1 MPTDNAVEAAPANGT
16 EAEKPLT
23 TSVGEKLGA
32 LDEAKLSALLRKS
45 FLNEPGEEPAKPAP
59 AQAEEKPVEE
69 TSEEAPA
76 KAEADEDTN
85 DLSQELTQQTSDEE
99 TSEAEAPEAKA
110 EEPAAEEGLPKGA
123 QKRIDKLTAARKAAE
138 AKAAQ
143 LEAEINALKQK
154 LDAKPAVDDAPVR
167 PTPDNP
173 YLHLQTQADVDSA
186 ISEARKVRRW
196 AEEHPDG
203 TTVRDANGKE
213 TEYSAE
219 DIRRIKLN
227 AIDALEEHLPRQLQ
241 YVQAR
246 AQIDPQAESTY
257 SWWKDKT
264 SREYQAAQNMLKAFP
279 ELRKFPDY
287 KMVVGDYLR
296 GAQARE
302 SEYARQ
308 KSGQAAA
315 KPAVKK
321 APAQPSRP
329 AIAPPTVTPQERNA
343 KDAVNRFR
351 KAPNSDSL
359 KDVVLSQF
367 L

>member
-1 MPTDNAVEAAPANGT
+1 MPTEATVEAAPANGT
-16 EAEKPLT
+16 DAEKPLT

-45 FLNEPGEEPAKPAP
+45 FLNEPGEEPVKPAE
-59 AQAEEKPVEE
+59 AQAEEKPAEE

-76 KAEADEDTN
+76 QAEANEDTN
-85 DLSQELTQQTSDEE
+85 DLSQELTQQPSDEDA
-99 TSEAEAPEAKA
+99 EAEATEPKA

-213 TEYSAE
+213 NEYSAE

-227 AIDALEEHLPRQLQ
+227 AIDALEEHLPKQLQ

-246 AQIDPQAESTY
+246 AQIDPQAEATY
-257 SWWKDKT
+257 NWWKDKT

-321 APAQPSRP
+321 APAQPTRP

-343 KDAVNRFR
+343 KEAVSRFR
-351 KAPNSDSL
+351 KAPSSDSL